1 MSLWLDILNHAASGK
16 REEAHRLLNFDLP
29 LALRYP
35 EATARGNCQY
45 QGPVAKAVR
54 LFVATQSDAERGM
67 VASRTEDLVDYIT
80 DLIVAKARRTLTLVE
95 FCCAAPDSSLA
106 EIDEGFTGWDGLKLG
121 ADDRRAWVAE
131 NLRSMHELGIPLPT
145 SRAIAEAKEQIA
157 EAKYGFDERALVKGW
172 KVALSWKDFKE
183 QQEIDSSYLCITDPD
198 SEEESSA
205 NESFDY
211 GSISVARVVLN
222 LEGPPAGET
231 LVDLNRMGASLSGD
245 LRDVLEHLHA
255 DKPTDGY
262 HPIAWHNVWWNIISK
277 YEGLPLNLETRDPL
291 CDVDHVLA
299 AHITENYTDVVKA
312 NRLNILRRRTRLNDS
327 CVEIIE
333 LVLLNWS
340 GSSKASR
347 EMNMF

>member
-1 MSLWLDILNHAASGK
+1 MSLWLDILNHAASGN
-16 REEAHRLLNFDLP
+16 REESHRMLNFELP

-35 EATARGNCQY
+35 EATARGDWQY
-45 QGPVAKAVR
+45 QGPVPKAVR
-54 LFVATQSDAERGM
+54 LFIATQPDAERGM
-67 VASRTEDLVDYIT
+67 VASRSEDLVDYIT

-95 FCCAAPDSSLA
+95 LCCTSPDSSLEEIA
-106 EIDEGFTGWDGLKLG
+106 ESFAGWDGLKLG

-131 NLRSMHELGIPLPT
+131 NLRSMNDLGIPLPT
-145 SRAIAEAKEQIA
+145 SKAIVEAKEQTA
-157 EAKYGFDERALVKGW
+157 EVKYGFDERALVKGW
-172 KVALSWKDFKE
+172 NVSLSWKDFKE

-198 SEEESSA
+198 SEEESPA
-205 NESFDY
+205 NEGFDY

-245 LRDVLEHLHA
+245 LRDMLEHLHA

-299 AHITENYTDVVKA
+299 AHITENYTDVVKP

-340 GSSKASR
+340 GGSKASL
-347 EMNMF
+347 EISMF